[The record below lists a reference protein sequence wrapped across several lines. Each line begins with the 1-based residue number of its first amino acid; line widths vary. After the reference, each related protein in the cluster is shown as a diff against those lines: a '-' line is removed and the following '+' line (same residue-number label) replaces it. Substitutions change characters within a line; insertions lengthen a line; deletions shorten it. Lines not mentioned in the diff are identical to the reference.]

1 MLVKTSRYFFCTVYN
16 AHIISH
22 RSQLSYF
29 YRIGFLSYECLVFW
43 CSINSPGLGV
53 AAESCRQVYIS
64 TQFVEN
70 SPLFTHKW
78 AIILLFGY
86 KLSYIGYSKPAS
98 LLFLHKIVYI
108 ILFLNRQLGMW
119 RHSRR
124 YIIDKP
130 RLRAQNN
137 TCSQPNYSWKQR
149 YWSEITPRVFVF
161 RVWTL
166 ISSDLNLL
174 ITSPRTW
181 IVHHSCW
188 CCVQG
193 ATL

>member
-1 MLVKTSRYFFCTVYN
+1 MNV
-16 AHIISH
+16 
-22 RSQLSYF
+22 
-29 YRIGFLSYECLVFW
+29 W
-43 CSINSPGLGV
+43 CFDVASTRPGGGV
-53 AAESCRQVYIS
+53 AAEGCRQVYIS
-64 TQFVEN
+64 TQFVKN

-98 LLFLHKIVYI
+98 LLFLHIIVYI

-181 IVHHSCW
+181 IVHHACW

>member
-1 MLVKTSRYFFCTVYN
+1 MNV
-16 AHIISH
+16 
-22 RSQLSYF
+22 
-29 YRIGFLSYECLVFW
+29 W
-43 CSINSPGLGV
+43 CFDVASTRPGGGV
-53 AAESCRQVYIS
+53 AAESCRQVFIS

-98 LLFLHKIVYI
+98 LLFLHIIVYI
-108 ILFLNRQLGMW
+108 ILFLNRQLWMW

-181 IVHHSCW
+181 IVQHSCW
-188 CCVQG
+188 CCVQV
-193 ATL
+193 ATLEQNGRHAPFCHKLTVLAIFLRKYIVHRRVTTL